1 MDKQNCK
8 MSWMIDKMEKEKDK
22 YKYRLYETKKHFGH
36 VVIPTG
42 VGKSGICIEDIIK
55 QIELYKD
62 GTLMINISCP
72 ILKLTQ
78 QLMKDLFE
86 VIQLRG
92 IDTDDIAFF
101 INSSDDGGN
110 YDVSILEID
119 VNPFSQFVLKHRKI
133 NIIASCNLSMW
144 KFINFLD
151 KVRNPNEKN
160 NIKFRYPGYVKVYN
174 YLDEAHL
181 LPIIECTQTSDGD
194 IIDLD
199 KRINLHKLCELSD
212 AVYAFTATPD
222 PSIVNII
229 QDYESEHMRGKPYI
243 INVSAK
249 ESIQKGDI
257 LPPLVKYISST
268 EMELTVKQLV
278 MIMEDAKIKNPNIH
292 HKVLVTT
299 SAKADLQRLDIEL
312 QKAGYHTICIC
323 DPNGGYEQ
331 YERTNIAEFSREVES
346 YEGDCFVIHIRMLR
360 EGIDIKGLTDCVIFS
375 RSRGDAE
382 RYRMFIQ
389 TIGRVLRCRKGERGK
404 KFVGSREKN
413 YMDSPRLKKWG
424 GVYFIQPAEDAH
436 TLANTRGLIERYY
449 GLGVAIFE
457 TLGLHTGNPSP
468 GSNEIVDTH
477 STGVSKDKDLSEE
490 HIEKLLMKIS
500 TTINDRYGRILG
512 MKIPETKE
520 VYKNIKKDIKS
531 LVDVDNAEFDTVDW
545 LMNREITDYVYKTVP
560 KMLKSIA
567 GFDVTKFYEV
577 L

>member
-55 QIELYKD
+55 QIELHKD

-151 KVRNPNEKN
+151 KVRNPNEKD

-229 QDYESEHMRGKPYI
+229 QDYESEPMRGKPYI

-292 HKVLVTT
+292 HK
-299 SAKADLQRLDIEL
+299 
-312 QKAGYHTICIC
+312 GY
-323 DPNGGYEQ
+323 
-331 YERTNIAEFSREVES
+331 
-346 YEGDCFVIHIRMLR
+346 
-360 EGIDIKGLTDCVIFS
+360 
-375 RSRGDAE
+375 
-382 RYRMFIQ
+382 
-389 TIGRVLRCRKGERGK
+389 RVL
-404 KFVGSREKN
+404 F
-413 YMDSPRLKKWG
+413 L
-424 GVYFIQPAEDAH
+424 
-436 TLANTRGLIERYY
+436 
-449 GLGVAIFE
+449 
-457 TLGLHTGNPSP
+457 
-468 GSNEIVDTH
+468 
-477 STGVSKDKDLSEE
+477 
-490 HIEKLLMKIS
+490 
-500 TTINDRYGRILG
+500 
-512 MKIPETKE
+512 
-520 VYKNIKKDIKS
+520 
-531 LVDVDNAEFDTVDW
+531 
-545 LMNREITDYVYKTVP
+545 
-560 KMLKSIA
+560 
-567 GFDVTKFYEV
+567 
-577 L
+577 